1 MRRFFSKPKSI
12 AFMCLISA
20 CGGAFADDSYFSVT
34 SGIEH
39 ASGSYYSDRNVEEI
53 YIPVTINYGNGS
65 LGYRLTMP
73 YLSVRAPAGTIITN
87 SQGQVV
93 VGEGILTTESGL
105 GDIVAGITLYDV
117 YVSKSRDWVVDA
129 SAKIKF
135 GTADADKGLGTEEN
149 DYALQA
155 NIYKFFDTY
164 YFNASFG
171 YKFRGDPPGLNL
183 NNVWYGSLGANYRF
197 NQATKAG
204 IAFDMRESS
213 FAEGDAIQEISA
225 FFSYRLDTSW
235 SLQVYTFRGL
245 SDSSPDWGGGAMVK
259 YNL

>member
-1 MRRFFSKPKSI
+1 
-12 AFMCLISA
+12 
-20 CGGAFADDSYFSVT
+20 
-34 SGIEH
+34 
-39 ASGSYYSDRNVEEI
+39 
-53 YIPVTINYGNGS
+53 
-65 LGYRLTMP
+65 MP